1 MPTKPAFT
9 AKITKAGLKKMA
21 GEKYFERGLDYFE
34 NGTVIYLSVG
44 DDAVTARVQGTE
56 SLPYTVRFW
65 LKRQELQWGCTCPLG
80 VEGAFCKHIVATG
93 LAWLA
98 GDLINDEPAVG
109 EELQEIQAFLTTLD
123 KQALVDLLS
132 RQAVWDENLF
142 EELRLAMRVMTDKL
156 NKNN

>member
-9 AKITKAGLKKMA
+9 ARITKASLKNLA

-34 NGTVIYLSVG
+34 NDAVIYLHVG
-44 DDAVTARVQGTE
+44 DDGIAARVQGTE
-56 SLPYTVRFW
+56 SMPYTVRFW
-65 LKRQELQWGCTCPLG
+65 LKKQELQWGCTCPLG
-80 VEGAFCKHIVATG
+80 IEGAFCKHIVATG

-98 GDLINDEPAVG
+98 GDLIEDEPDIG
-109 EELQEIQAFLTTLD
+109 EELQEIQVFLTTLD

-142 EELRLAMRVMTDKL
+142 EELRLAMRVMTDKS
-156 NKNN
+156 N